1 MKLKP
6 GLEFELFKEC
16 EQAGSKNSN
25 NARYFLRNQSQ
36 L

>member
-16 EQAGSKNSN
+16 EQKQKV
-25 NARYFLRNQSQ
+25 RIVIMPDIF
-36 L
+36 